1 MKANSNGAPSMEKE
15 SEDEIL
21 SKRNFETDSGVNL
34 DKFLIKSVV
43 EEEAPKEADETQ
55 EKEIDVAVGE
65 VAEIFSRGDAPS
77 RINRDGTVDDAPEV
91 DSVTEYAME
100 GEKRLHYGL
109 MISMIVVWSA
119 IGTIVGTSPI
129 FSHTISAIGLFLMA
143 GFGMWL
149 GQIWIPQERMHLL
162 GVTWVIISMK
172 ILYGLAISMYAWEWI
187 GDTEL
192 GASLLGLVTLNI
204 AIAQYHDEDAI
215 ATQATLVLLA
225 IGSAAGGPYGEEGVA
240 IMIGIGTLLFHG
252 LAYLRS
258 SGNLA
263 SLGIAV
269 SYLWIGLHAISNDWV
284 IFGIEIKPFNDELLL
299 FLLMF
304 GVTGINAVT
313 ATRFAKAE
321 NWFSSAF
328 KAMGLGKPGL
338 WSVSV
343 GLGMIGALLAIASN
357 RLETGYALAQLILL
371 LSAFTPSYLVVRGE
385 SWQRLQRYALWPAPV
400 LLAILILMVRGVI
413 DAPFSEPWS
422 IYAVFSAA
430 ITTFAILNHQHAVSD
445 HVLWIGSIVIVILLT
460 LLIPAD
466 QTSMAR
472 VLLACQAVVWIGLA
486 FLAIQRDSPS
496 LAGTATLA
504 PWFWL
509 VLFVSNLEGRLISVD
524 ILPMNF
530 SEHDV
535 SIYLIALLLIQIPL
549 NFKLGESGVNLA
561 GRLVGMSE
569 LSARMRDSG
578 MMRLWNISF
587 ITIICSMLFI
597 TGPGIVPS
605 YGVISVMG
613 LLLIYHSIAM
623 RMDRHQGTP
632 RTILVSWAI
641 AALVLQ
647 WRFGFG
653 AIWIALFGISS
664 VLIISWS
671 EINAKRL
678 MEGEKLSHQ
687 ALMPGNLISIVL
699 GFIAIMLMIIGLDEP
714 LSSILS
720 HSDKFPSDIANLRLA
735 SFAAISTVVGLYLPR
750 ASTLE
755 RLLPSAVASIAVLV
769 TVGLASVSLED
780 DMTLYLAGISFIVT
794 GAWLSA
800 QGEIRSRLKQVSQ
813 RDERLEKYLARQEL
827 KSQVEQESEG
837 SQIKMIDAELLQL
850 SELQKKRSLRRSSS
864 GDYDLVV
871 GDIHHKPTI
880 VISFIIVT
888 ILVGVFF
895 AWTSGESLPA
905 IAVSSFVSVLFIG
918 IARWRADQ
926 VNLQLPDIMGIESPV
941 AITMAGLTLIQIAG
955 RLGDANVTQEY
966 QWEILV
972 LLGALIILAS
982 ISLLGRKDLGLRI
995 PSVLEGI
1002 VLLLLASRLLTSLM
1016 GVDSIQLIPTF
1027 SDELSW
1033 IVPVISL
1040 EVFLVVAV
1048 LLFEWVES
1056 ERIKRG
1062 LGDHRGAIGRV
1073 SWAVM
1078 AIAISFGIA
1087 GILASI
1093 FALKNSIKWLQ
1104 PAVPV
1109 GLALFLPIS
1118 WNALGGW
1125 ISVLDG
1131 TTAIFMIALGSIG
1144 LVSSI
1149 YSVVSDKQI
1158 WISSGLWVG
1167 HLLIPSGAFGHYE
1180 HTTVLMMTLMLVVST
1195 TSWLIGVIT
1204 LRRGWR
1210 VLGALDLI
1218 LAWIVAGIL
1227 MLSGATSLMLLI
1239 MLMATAVLLGL
1250 VTWLGQKF
1258 EAELANT

>member
-1 MKANSNGAPSMEKE
+1 
-15 SEDEIL
+15 
-21 SKRNFETDSGVNL
+21 
-34 DKFLIKSVV
+34 
-43 EEEAPKEADETQ
+43 
-55 EKEIDVAVGE
+55 
-65 VAEIFSRGDAPS
+65 
-77 RINRDGTVDDAPEV
+77 
-91 DSVTEYAME
+91 
-100 GEKRLHYGL
+100 
-109 MISMIVVWSA
+109 
-119 IGTIVGTSPI
+119 
-129 FSHTISAIGLFLMA
+129 
-143 GFGMWL
+143 
-149 GQIWIPQERMHLL
+149 
-162 GVTWVIISMK
+162 
-172 ILYGLAISMYAWEWI
+172 
-187 GDTEL
+187 
-192 GASLLGLVTLNI
+192 
-204 AIAQYHDEDAI
+204 
-215 ATQATLVLLA
+215 
-225 IGSAAGGPYGEEGVA
+225 
-240 IMIGIGTLLFHG
+240 
-252 LAYLRS
+252 
-258 SGNLA
+258 
-263 SLGIAV
+263 
-269 SYLWIGLHAISNDWV
+269 
-284 IFGIEIKPFNDELLL
+284 
-299 FLLMF
+299 
-304 GVTGINAVT
+304 
-313 ATRFAKAE
+313 
-321 NWFSSAF
+321 
-328 KAMGLGKPGL
+328 
-338 WSVSV
+338 
-343 GLGMIGALLAIASN
+343 
-357 RLETGYALAQLILL
+357 
-371 LSAFTPSYLVVRGE
+371 
-385 SWQRLQRYALWPAPV
+385 
-400 LLAILILMVRGVI
+400 
-413 DAPFSEPWS
+413 
-422 IYAVFSAA
+422 
-430 ITTFAILNHQHAVSD
+430 
-445 HVLWIGSIVIVILLT
+445 
-460 LLIPAD
+460 
-466 QTSMAR
+466 
-472 VLLACQAVVWIGLA
+472 
-486 FLAIQRDSPS
+486 
-496 LAGTATLA
+496 
-504 PWFWL
+504 
-509 VLFVSNLEGRLISVD
+509 
-524 ILPMNF
+524 
-530 SEHDV
+530 
-535 SIYLIALLLIQIPL
+535 
-549 NFKLGESGVNLA
+549 
-561 GRLVGMSE
+561 
-569 LSARMRDSG
+569 
-578 MMRLWNISF
+578 
-587 ITIICSMLFI
+587 
-597 TGPGIVPS
+597 
-605 YGVISVMG
+605 
-613 LLLIYHSIAM
+613 
-623 RMDRHQGTP
+623 
-632 RTILVSWAI
+632 
-641 AALVLQ
+641 
-647 WRFGFG
+647 
-653 AIWIALFGISS
+653 
-664 VLIISWS
+664 
-671 EINAKRL
+671 
-678 MEGEKLSHQ
+678 
-687 ALMPGNLISIVL
+687 
-699 GFIAIMLMIIGLDEP
+699 
-714 LSSILS
+714 
-720 HSDKFPSDIANLRLA
+720 
-735 SFAAISTVVGLYLPR
+735 
-750 ASTLE
+750 
-755 RLLPSAVASIAVLV
+755 
-769 TVGLASVSLED
+769 
-780 DMTLYLAGISFIVT
+780 MTLYLAGISFIVT

-850 SELQKKRSLRRSSS
+850 SELQKKRSRRRSSS

-1131 TTAIFMIALGSIG
+1131 TTAIFMIVLGTIG

-1149 YSVVSDKQI
+1149 YSVISDKQI
-1158 WISSGLWVG
+1158 WISSGLWIG